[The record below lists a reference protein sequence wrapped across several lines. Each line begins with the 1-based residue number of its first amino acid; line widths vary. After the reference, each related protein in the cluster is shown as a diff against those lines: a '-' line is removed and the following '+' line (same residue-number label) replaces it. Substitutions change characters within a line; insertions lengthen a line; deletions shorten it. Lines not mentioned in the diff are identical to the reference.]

1 MAAIRYIFFYIDV
14 FPNIERGLGKIF
26 VVVVVVYPLI
36 PADTHHTV
44 DGGEVAAVFVSDR
57 R

>member
-26 VVVVVVYPLI
+26 VVVVVYPLI